1 MLNCVTNKLTLFSHN
16 RLHLSL
22 NNFQKCLVLLTPK
35 TDFSTSSNLLAA
47 GEDPKK
53 WLSYNDIVY
62 PPQEPGEE
70 KRPAVCYLILTFI
83 VL

>member
-22 NNFQKCLVLLTPK
+22 NNFHKCLVLLTPK
-35 TDFSTSSNLLAA
+35 TDFSTSSNLLADN
-47 GEDPKK
+47 DPKN
-53 WLSYNDIVY
+53 WLSYNDTVY

-70 KRPAVCYLILTFI
+70 RRPAVCYLILKFV